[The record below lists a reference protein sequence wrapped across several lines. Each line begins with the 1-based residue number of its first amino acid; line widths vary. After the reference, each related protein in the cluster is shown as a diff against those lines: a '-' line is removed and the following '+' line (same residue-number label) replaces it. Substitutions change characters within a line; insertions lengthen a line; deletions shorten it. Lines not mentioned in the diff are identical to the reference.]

1 MSLSHIDG
9 PRAIGW
15 EKDIVLVTVG
25 RDEIGQRSE
34 TVRRANLSAIL
45 RELHLRGPM
54 SRSDLVAR
62 TGLTRSAIRGLIHEL
77 VAGGFLTE
85 DRPVLLGTPGRPSPL
100 VRTEARNATV
110 LALEISVDSLAAAVV
125 GLGGEVLGVTRIER
139 PRDHGSPDDIV
150 ADLVTLARSA
160 REAAG
165 DVGDPVGIAA
175 TVVGI
180 VRSADGHVSMAP
192 NLGWRDVPL
201 GDHLADAFGTEVL
214 IRVGNDA
221 DLGALAESRRGAAV
235 GIANVLYLAGE
246 VGVGGGVIADGLPL
260 TGATGYSGEV
270 GHIPLDPDGSP
281 CRCGSTGC
289 WETLVGE
296 GRLLA
301 LAGYPADGGTA
312 AVDALL
318 RDARDGEPR
327 ALDALATV
335 GRWLGFGLAGLV
347 NVLSPELIVLGARFE
362 RLYPFIAGHVE
373 AQLDRYA
380 LPGSRALVRVVP
392 ATLGEDA
399 ALLGAAELALEPL
412 VADPAAWLGP
422 RDALTELR
430 SA

>member
-1 MSLSHIDG
+1 
-9 PRAIGW
+9 
-15 EKDIVLVTVG
+15 VTIG
-25 RDEIGQRSE
+25 RDDIGQRSE

-77 VAGGFLTE
+77 VAGGFLSE

-100 VRTEARNATV
+100 VRPEARAVTV
-110 LALEISVDSLAAAVV
+110 LALEIAVDSLAAGIV
-125 GLGGEVLGVTRIER
+125 GLGGEVLSVVRIER
-139 PRDHGSPDDIV
+139 PRDHTSPEVIV
-150 ADLVTLARSA
+150 ADLVALAREA

-165 DVGDPVGIAA
+165 EAGAPVGIGA
-175 TVVGI
+175 TVVGV
-180 VRSADGHVSMAP
+180 VRSTDGHVAVAP

-201 GDHLADAFGTEVL
+201 GDHLAAAFGPDVL

-246 VGVGGGVIADGLPL
+246 VGVGGGVIADGQPL

-281 CRCGSTGC
+281 CRCGSVGC
-289 WETLVGE
+289 LETIVGE
-296 GRLLA
+296 GTLLS
-301 LAGYPADGGTA
+301 LAGYPADGGSE

-318 RDARDGEPR
+318 HDAHAGAPR
-327 ALDALATV
+327 ALAALEHV

-347 NVLSPELIVLGARFE
+347 NVLSPELIVLGARFQ
-362 RLYPFIAGHVE
+362 RLYPFIAPHVE

-380 LPGSRALVRVVP
+380 LPATRALVRLVP
-392 ATLGEDA
+392 ATLGEDT
-399 ALLGAAELALEPL
+399 ALLGAAELAIEPL
-412 VADPAAWLGP
+412 IADPAAWLGP